1 MPNGKTLWEMLLA
14 KIEGPVESHFYN
26 PLKAKVGSPVMIN
39 EIELKDDNFTIKE
52 IRQYQRTIGS
62 KDFYFVDY
70 VLLAHQLEAEDILAR
85 LRLNPIDDPDSAGGL
100 THQALLL
107 RLYDDLPYNEELH
120 KVVNDTTKKFQ
131 VTANG
136 QVVEEYW
143 RINDVTSSYK
153 AKVAVV
159 KDANQN
165 GKAAK
170 DEIEK
175 MEVEYWDY
183 WREVKDQA
191 GQTSTQF
198 LFVEMD
204 TDNGWFQLW
213 QGQEIDPQRVFVL

>member
-1 MPNGKTLWEMLLA
+1 MPMRRMLLVFSVSV
-14 KIEGPVESHFYN
+14 GLFSCCW
-26 PLKAKVGSPVMIN
+26 GSPQAG
-39 EIELKDDNFTIKE
+39 KGGGFSSGGGG
-52 IRQYQRTIGS
+52 RSR
-62 KDFYFVDY
+62 
-70 VLLAHQLEAEDILAR
+70 
-85 LRLNPIDDPDSAGGL
+85 AGGL
-100 THQALLL
+100 THHALLL

-120 KVVNDTTKKFQ
+120 KVVNDTTKKLQ
-131 VTANG
+131 MTANG

-159 KDANQN
+159 KDANQKS
-165 GKAAK
+165 KAAK
-170 DEIEK
+170 DEIERV
-175 MEVEYWDY
+175 EVEYWDY